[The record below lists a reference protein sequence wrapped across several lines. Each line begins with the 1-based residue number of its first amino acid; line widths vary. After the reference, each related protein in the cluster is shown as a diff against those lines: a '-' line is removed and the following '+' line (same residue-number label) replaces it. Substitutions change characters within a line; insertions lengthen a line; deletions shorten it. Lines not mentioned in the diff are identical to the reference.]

1 MGFQFKKHYSVEEA
15 EEMIPQ
21 LRLWLTELRRHRDQ
35 LQTVDGR
42 LVQLMAAGGDS
53 GGNLVN
59 DSVRHIAGVQ
69 KYLAYFRDL
78 ELQIKDIDRGL
89 VDFPAIV
96 AGREVYLCWEQDEE
110 SIEFWHD
117 LESGFAGRARLPG
130 A

>member
-35 LQTVDGR
+35 LQTLDGR
-42 LVQLMAAGGDS
+42 LGQLMAAGGDS

-59 DSVRHIAGVQ
+59 DSIRQIAGVQ

-89 VDFPAIV
+89 VDFPAVV
-96 AGREVYLCWEQDEE
+96 AGKEVYLCWEQDEE
-110 SIEFWHD
+110 TIEFWHD

>member
-1 MGFQFKKHYSVEEA
+1 MGFQFTKHYSVEEA

-21 LRLWLTELRRHRDQ
+21 LRLWLTELRHHREK
-35 LQTVDGR
+35 LQIVEDR
-42 LVQLMAAGGDS
+42 LSQLMAAGGDS

-59 DSVRHIAGVQ
+59 DSVRHMAGVQ

-78 ELQIKDIDRGL
+78 ELQIKDFDRGL
-89 VDFPAIV
+89 VDFPAIL
-96 AGREVYLCWEQDEE
+96 AGKEVFLCWEQDEDA
-110 SIEFWHD
+110 IEFWHD

>member
-1 MGFQFKKHYSVEEA
+1 MGFQFTKHYSVEEA

-42 LVQLMAAGGDS
+42 LGQLMAAGGDS